1 MNGSLG
7 KLMATPTHSKYPTP
21 MDPNPTP
28 NPTLAITEG
37 GDTETPG
44 KAATEDTEDWVHG
57 LQQCRANTMF
67 WKNLHADIV
76 SKIKEGQARWGVIKK
91 RTIRARYQA
100 RMHLLHMKAVR
111 ARIENAPASAIIVF
125 KESDEMAQL
134 KQQQLESGFELFRKF
149 AQIVDAEG
157 KWDIT
162 VGGVMNLMGRGRRI

>member
-1 MNGSLG
+1 MNGSLV

-37 GDTETPG
+37 GDTEHLPKQQQKTLKTGSMDCSNVEPIPCSG
-44 KAATEDTEDWVHG
+44 KISMQTYA
-57 LQQCRANTMF
+57 
-67 WKNLHADIV
+67 
-76 SKIKEGQARWGVIKK
+76 VI
-91 RTIRARYQA
+91 A
-100 RMHLLHMKAVR
+100 
-111 ARIENAPASAIIVF
+111 F

-162 VGGVMNLMGRGRRI
+162 VGGVMNLMGRGRCI

>member
-37 GDTETPG
+37 GDTETPA

-76 SKIKEGQARWGVIKK
+76 SKIKEGQASAVI
-91 RTIRARYQA
+91 A
-100 RMHLLHMKAVR
+100 
-111 ARIENAPASAIIVF
+111 F

>member
-1 MNGSLG
+1 
-7 KLMATPTHSKYPTP
+7 

-28 NPTLAITEG
+28 NPTRAITAG
-37 GDTETPG
+37 GDTETPA

-57 LQQCRANTMF
+57 LQQCRANTIF

-76 SKIKEGQARWGVIKK
+76 SKIKEGQARG
-91 RTIRARYQA
+91 
-100 RMHLLHMKAVR
+100 
-111 ARIENAPASAIIVF
+111 RIESAPASAVIAF

-162 VGGVMNLMGRGRRI
+162 VGGVMNLMGRGRCI